1 MYTTESKA
9 VERAYT
15 KVVANIAA
23 LSKQVAETD
32 DEVSECAGGRLGGGG
47 WASERD
53 IAALS
58 KPVAETH
65 D

>member
-23 LSKQVAETD
+23 LSK
-32 DEVSECAGGRLGGGG
+32 
-47 WASERD
+47 
-53 IAALS
+53 
-58 KPVAETH
+58 PVAETH
-65 D
+65 DELSCPNPCRSAKIC